1 MRIAE
6 HGEEPVGVAMTLPD
20 VNEVLLPARGRLG
33 PISAGRLLWKAKWRR
48 WRACRGFVLA
58 VKPGHRRSGV
68 AAHLCLDTL
77 AAARRGGYRW
87 GELGWT
93 LATNDPINRAI
104 GRLGGTITKTYR
116 LYTHPVRSS

>member
-1 MRIAE
+1 
-6 HGEEPVGVAMTLPD
+6 MTLPD
-20 VNEVLLPARGRLG
+20 VNEVLLRARGRLG
-33 PISAGRLLWKAKWRR
+33 PVSGARLWWKARRRR
-48 WRACRGFVLA
+48 WRACRVLVLG

-77 AAARRGGYRW
+77 EAARRGGYRW

-104 GRLGGTITKTYR
+104 RRLGGTLSKTYR
-116 LYTHPVRSS
+116 LYARPVQQA

>member
-1 MRIAE
+1 MEGQA
-6 HGEEPVGVAMTLPD
+6 AD
-20 VNEVLLPARGRLG
+20 
-33 PISAGRLLWKAKWRR
+33 
-48 WRACRGFVLA
+48 WRACRVFVLG

-104 GRLGGTITKTYR
+104 RRLGGTITKTYR